1 MADDPF
7 VPAGFEPPLEL
18 VTPRFRLVPL
28 GEEHNVSD
36 HAAWT
41 SSIGHIAATPGFAGH
56 DWPPEG
62 GMSLERNRED
72 LAGHARDFADR
83 TGFTYTVLAPAADE
97 VIGCVYIYP
106 LRGGDHEGE
115 QGSAARV
122 RSWVRADVAELD
134 AELAERGGAAG
145 SPSAGRSRAS
155 STRRADRRP
164 RGG

>member
-1 MADDPF
+1 MAEDPF
-7 VPAGFEPPLEL
+7 VPAGFEPPREL
-18 VTPRFRLVPL
+18 VAPRFRLVPL
-28 GEEHNVSD
+28 GEEHNASD

-41 SSIGHIAATPGFAGH
+41 SSIEHIAATPGFAGL

-106 LRGGDHEGE
+106 LRGAAGPRR
-115 QGSAARV
+115 SARGCARTSPTSTRLAGTV
-122 RSWVRADVAELD
+122 SRW
-134 AELAERGGAAG
+134 LAERWPFTHVEYA
-145 SPSAGRSRAS
+145 
-155 STRRADRRP
+155 P
-164 RGG
+164 R